1 MQLDLEAQIL
11 QASQIIQNGDLVA
24 FPTETVYGLGAN
36 TFDPKAITKIFELK
50 NRPADNSLIVHISS
64 LEMLPQLVNNIS
76 ETNQKLIDNF
86 WPGPLAIVFPKS
98 KIIPD
103 IVTAGL
109 DTVVIR
115 FPSNP
120 IAQQLIAKCGVPLAA
135 PSVNPSGKP
144 SSTSPQHIRDYF
156 ENRIFV
162 LEGEPSEIGLEST
175 VINTLVNPPVIL
187 RQGAITQEQVEQV
200 LGIQINIAQKQTP
213 VQSPGMK
220 YRHYAPEAKLELV
233 TLGYNILDKIEF
245 YRKQKLKVGALIST
259 EVYNTLPNTVIAF
272 DLGSQDNYQ
281 NISANLYAG
290 LHYFDSQKV
299 DIILA
304 ESFQN
309 KGLGIAIMDRLNRA
323 PESSIL

>member
-11 QASQIIQNGDLVA
+11 QASQIIRNGNLVA

-50 NRPADNSLIVHISS
+50 NRPTDNPLIVHISS
-64 LEMLPQLVNNIS
+64 LEMLAQLVNNIS

-103 IVTAGL
+103 IVTADL

-120 IAQQLIAKCGVPLAA
+120 IAQKLIAKCGVPLAA

-156 ENRIFV
+156 DNRIFV
-162 LEGEPSEIGLEST
+162 VEGEPSEIGLEST
-175 VINTLVNPPVIL
+175 VINTLEKTPVIL
-187 RQGAITQEQVEQV
+187 RQGAITQDQIEKV
-200 LGIQINIAQKQTP
+200 LGITVKIAHKETK

-220 YRHYAPEAKLELV
+220 YRHYAPKARLELV
-233 TLGYNILDKIEF
+233 TLDQNIMSKIKFYLDQN
-245 YRKQKLKVGALIST
+245 YKVGALVST
-259 EVYNTLPNTVIAF
+259 EAYNTLPNTVIAF

-299 DIILA
+299 DIIIA

-323 PESSIL
+323 SE

>member
-11 QASQIIQNGDLVA
+11 QASQIIRNGNLVA

-50 NRPADNSLIVHISS
+50 NRPTDNPLIVHISS
-64 LEMLPQLVNNIS
+64 LEMLAQLVNNIS

-103 IVTAGL
+103 IVTADL

-120 IAQQLIAKCGVPLAA
+120 IAQKLIAKCGVPLAA

-156 ENRIFV
+156 DNRIFV
-162 LEGEPSEIGLEST
+162 VEGEPSEIGLEST
-175 VINTLVNPPVIL
+175 VINTLEKTPVIL
-187 RQGAITQEQVEQV
+187 RQGAITQDQIEKV
-200 LGIQINIAQKQTP
+200 LGITVKIAHKETK

-220 YRHYAPEAKLELV
+220 YRHYAPKARLELV
-233 TLGYNILDKIEF
+233 TLDQNIMSKIKFYLDQN
-245 YRKQKLKVGALIST
+245 YKVGALVST
-259 EVYNTLPNTVIAF
+259 EAYNTLPNTVIAF
-272 DLGSQDNYQ
+272 DLGPQDNYQ

-299 DIILA
+299 DIIIA

-323 PESSIL
+323 SE

>member
-1 MQLDLEAQIL
+1 MKLDLDAQIK
-11 QASQIIQNGDLVA
+11 QGVKIIHDGGIVS
-24 FPTETVYGLGAN
+24 FPTETVYGLGADVFN
-36 TFDPKAITKIFELK
+36 SKAIAKIFTTK
-50 NRPADNSLIVHISS
+50 NRPADNPLIVHISS
-64 LEMLPQLVNNIS
+64 LEMLAQLVNTIS

-98 KIIPD
+98 KIIPN

-120 IAQQLIAKCGVPLAA
+120 IAQKLIGKCGVPLAA

-156 ENRIFV
+156 DNKIFV
-162 LEGEPSEIGLEST
+162 VEGEPSEIGLEST
-175 VINTLVNPPVIL
+175 VINTLVNPPIIL
-187 RQGAITQEQVEQV
+187 RQGAITQDQIEKV
-200 LGIQINIAQKQTP
+200 LGITIKIAHKQTK

-220 YRHYAPEAKLELV
+220 YRHYAPEARLELV
-233 TLGYNILDKIEF
+233 PLGYNILDKIEF
-245 YRKQKLKVGALIST
+245 YRKQKLKVGALVST
-259 EVYNTLPNTVIAF
+259 EAYKTLPNTVIAF

-299 DIILA
+299 DIIIA

-309 KGLGIAIMDRLNRA
+309 KGLGIAIMDRLKMASER
-323 PESSIL
+323 

>member
-11 QASQIIQNGDLVA
+11 QASQIIRNGNLVA

-50 NRPADNSLIVHISS
+50 NRPTDNPLIVHISS

-120 IAQQLIAKCGVPLAA
+120 IAQKLIAKCGVPLAA

-156 ENRIFV
+156 DNRIFV
-162 LEGEPSEIGLEST
+162 VEGEPSEIGLEST
-175 VINTLVNPPVIL
+175 VINTLEKTPVIL
-187 RQGAITQEQVEQV
+187 RQGAITQDQIEKV
-200 LGIQINIAQKQTP
+200 LGITVKIAHKETK

-220 YRHYAPEAKLELV
+220 YRHYAPKARLELV
-233 TLGYNILDKIEF
+233 TLDQNIMSKIKFYLDQN
-245 YRKQKLKVGALIST
+245 YKVGALVST
-259 EVYNTLPNTVIAF
+259 EAYNTLPNTVIAF

-299 DIILA
+299 DIIIA

-323 PESSIL
+323 SE

>member
-11 QASQIIQNGDLVA
+11 QASQIIRNGNLVA

-50 NRPADNSLIVHISS
+50 NRPTDNPLIVHISS

-103 IVTAGL
+103 IVTADL

-120 IAQQLIAKCGVPLAA
+120 IAQKLIAKCGVPLAA

-156 ENRIFV
+156 DNRIFV
-162 LEGEPSEIGLEST
+162 VEGEPSEIGLEST
-175 VINTLVNPPVIL
+175 VINTLEKTPVIL
-187 RQGAITQEQVEQV
+187 RQGAITQDQIEKV
-200 LGIQINIAQKQTP
+200 LGITVKIAHKETK

-220 YRHYAPEAKLELV
+220 YRHYAPEARLELV
-233 TLGYNILDKIEF
+233 PLDQNIMSKIKFYLDQN
-245 YRKQKLKVGALIST
+245 YKVGALVST
-259 EVYNTLPNTVIAF
+259 EAYNTLPNTVIAF

-299 DIILA
+299 DIIIA

-323 PESSIL
+323 SE

>member
-11 QASQIIQNGDLVA
+11 QASQIIRNGNLVA

-50 NRPADNSLIVHISS
+50 NRPTDNPLIVHISS

-103 IVTAGL
+103 IVTADL

-120 IAQQLIAKCGVPLAA
+120 IAQKLIAKCGVPLAA

-156 ENRIFV
+156 DNRIFV
-162 LEGEPSEIGLEST
+162 VEGEPSEIGLEST
-175 VINTLVNPPVIL
+175 VINTLEKTPVIL
-187 RQGAITQEQVEQV
+187 RQGAITQDQIEKV
-200 LGIQINIAQKQTP
+200 LGITVKIAHKETK

-220 YRHYAPEAKLELV
+220 YRHYAPKARLELV
-233 TLGYNILDKIEF
+233 TLDQNIMSKIKFYLDQN
-245 YRKQKLKVGALIST
+245 YKVGALVST
-259 EVYNTLPNTVIAF
+259 EAYNTLPNTVIAF

-299 DIILA
+299 DIIIA

-323 PESSIL
+323 SE

>member
-11 QASQIIQNGDLVA
+11 QASQIIRNGNLVA

-50 NRPADNSLIVHISS
+50 NRPTDNPLIVHISS
-64 LEMLPQLVNNIS
+64 LEMLAQLVNTIS

-103 IVTAGL
+103 IVTADL

-120 IAQQLIAKCGVPLAA
+120 IAQKLIAKCGVPLAA

-156 ENRIFV
+156 DNRIFV
-162 LEGEPSEIGLEST
+162 VEGEPSEIGLEST
-175 VINTLVNPPVIL
+175 VINTLEKTPVIL
-187 RQGAITQEQVEQV
+187 RQGAITQDQIEKV
-200 LGIQINIAQKQTP
+200 LGITVKIAHKETK

-220 YRHYAPEAKLELV
+220 YRHYAPKARLELV
-233 TLGYNILDKIEF
+233 TLDQNIMSKIKFYLDQN
-245 YRKQKLKVGALIST
+245 YKVGALVST
-259 EVYNTLPNTVIAF
+259 EAYNTLPNTVIAF

-299 DIILA
+299 DIIIA

-323 PESSIL
+323 SE